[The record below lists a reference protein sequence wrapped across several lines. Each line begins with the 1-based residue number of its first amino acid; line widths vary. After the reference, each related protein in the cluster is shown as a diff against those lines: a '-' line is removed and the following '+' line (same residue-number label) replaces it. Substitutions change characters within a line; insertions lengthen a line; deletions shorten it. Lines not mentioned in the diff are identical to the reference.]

1 MLVTHIEGVEG
12 HDRRIAGRLVVQG
25 RSWLPA
31 GAPWRDT
38 GGSSGLEGQE
48 SSGVSRLFVM
58 FGFDVLP
65 LLRVVIAT
73 LQFLAALLGLRQ
85 A

>member
-1 MLVTHIEGVEG
+1 
-12 HDRRIAGRLVVQG
+12 
-25 RSWLPA
+25 
-31 GAPWRDT
+31 
-38 GGSSGLEGQE
+38 
-48 SSGVSRLFVM
+48 M

-65 LLRVVIAT
+65 LIRVVIAA